1 MRGEGARSDHAG
13 GFFFHRGGISA
24 ERLAT
29 SMLRYTLA
37 CMTVATATAQM
48 ISNSTFDLRA
58 YILGP
63 PFCVAGLVSQNGNR
77 KI

>member
-1 MRGEGARSDHAG
+1 MNGPPVQAG
-13 GFFFHRGGISA
+13 GLHREGICA

-58 YILGP
+58 DIL
-63 PFCVAGLVSQNGNR
+63 
-77 KI
+77 

>member
-1 MRGEGARSDHAG
+1 MTGPPVHAG
-13 GFFFHRGGISA
+13 DFHREGICA

-58 YILGP
+58 YILWG
-63 PFCVAGLVSQNGNR
+63 ALLYRRG
-77 KI
+77 

>member
-1 MRGEGARSDHAG
+1 MRLFARTVEQALDVPIERPPLQAG

-58 YILGP
+58 YIL
-63 PFCVAGLVSQNGNR
+63 
-77 KI
+77 